1 MLSTKIALSEDFILK
16 TVIKIC
22 SHFFYSLDLA
32 ILCCNLSEGFL
43 YAVMQVLQDIVPKLS
58 LSADP
63 PVENLSPGKIK
74 DYLKEVR
81 VKACVLVV
89 DGKTVNDA
97 YKNLPQQREE
107 YRGLLETAAN
117 RVGK

>member
-1 MLSTKIALSEDFILK
+1 MLSIKIALSEDFILK

-58 LSADP
+58 LSAEP
-63 PVENLSPGKIK
+63 PVENLSFTG
-74 DYLKEVR
+74 
-81 VKACVLVV
+81 
-89 DGKTVNDA
+89 
-97 YKNLPQQREE
+97 
-107 YRGLLETAAN
+107 
-117 RVGK
+117 